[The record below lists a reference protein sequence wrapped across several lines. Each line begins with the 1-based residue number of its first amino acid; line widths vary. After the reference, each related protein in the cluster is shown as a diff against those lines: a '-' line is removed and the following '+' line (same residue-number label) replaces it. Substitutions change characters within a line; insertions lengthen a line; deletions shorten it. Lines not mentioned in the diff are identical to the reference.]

1 MSRTESSIWRL
12 GASQTDAYT
21 GTAGTS
27 DAMGSQTYAVSITVT
42 TAAFV
47 HVGSRAATTG
57 DHFLPANT
65 PLVVQCTPGQTV
77 SAIQSATGGNLHIT
91 ELTH

>member
-1 MSRTESSIWRL
+1 MRRDTTSVWKL
-12 GASQTDAYT
+12 GASKTVAYT
-21 GTAGTS
+21 GTAGTT
-27 DAMGSQTYAVSITVT
+27 AEMGAQTYAVSITVT

-47 HVGSRAATTG
+47 ALDKTATTA

-65 PLVVQCTPGQTV
+65 PLVVQCQPGQTV
-77 SAIQSATGGNLHIT
+77 SAIQLSSNGSLYIT